1 MMVCNLNMDIL
12 KQVVYGI
19 IDMAID
25 LWNKI
30 YPCLEIISTIGGC
43 IGFIDFIKNI
53 FHKKIPRPQ
62 NFALYIYRKNKW
74 NYNILSE
81 ELDISKDEAKT
92 ILRLFGY
99 KWNNSEK
106 MYTITE
112 DKKQEKINKINN
124 WDL

>member
-1 MMVCNLNMDIL
+1 MDIL

-19 IDMAID
+19 IDVVID

-30 YPCLEIISTIGGC
+30 YPCLEIISTIGGF
-43 IGFIDFIKNI
+43 IGFIDLIKNI

-62 NFALYIYRKNKW
+62 NFVLYIYRKNKW

-81 ELDISKDEAKT
+81 ELDVSKDEAKA

-124 WDL
+124 LNL